1 MTKLKGYAPYYN
13 EYLDNMETY
22 NLTDSEHTVTIE
34 LASGSIAVDAV
45 AVLGAAYEGEENR
58 CPEEDGEQEDQG
70 SSLTKVTI
78 GKNVTSIGKE
88 AFAKDK
94 ALKKLVI
101 KSSGLKKV
109 GKNAIKGI
117 SGKTKISCGK
127 KNVTAYKKLFTA
139 KTGYIKSM
147 KITK

>member
-1 MTKLKGYAPYYN
+1 MKVNTAG
-13 EYLDNMETY
+13 
-22 NLTDSEHTVTIE
+22 SFRVTEISDKAFAE
-34 LASGSIAVDAV
+34 
-45 AVLGAAYEGEENR
+45 
-58 CPEEDGEQEDQG
+58 C

-117 SGKTKISCGK
+117 SGKAKISCGK